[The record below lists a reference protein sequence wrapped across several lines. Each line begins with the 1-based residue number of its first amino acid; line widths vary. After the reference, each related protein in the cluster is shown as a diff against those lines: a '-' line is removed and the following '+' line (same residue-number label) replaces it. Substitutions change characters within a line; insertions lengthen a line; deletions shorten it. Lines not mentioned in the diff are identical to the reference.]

1 METQNNKHEYLQE
14 EYIANMMKK
23 NEETFVEVAY
33 EIINSLE
40 PAYNMDDTI
49 SASKNVAEILSQ
61 LYKNTKSDEEKAFVQ
76 KIIGFLALE
85 PEIHMGE
92 YYEEKN
98 NDYLSGYSAPLNIEE
113 LLKRGKDIVNGDDSF
128 PLSINY
134 FDGDQVDEQKYFKV
148 LGIGKD
154 EIEFVEISQDDFVE
168 ERWHHERKITPEEAA
183 KNALKV
189 TSTDKINEAN
199 YKEQLELNQENARGG
214 NQK

>member
-23 NEETFVEVAY
+23 NEEAFVEVAY

-61 LYKNTKSDEEKAFVQ
+61 LYKNTKSDEEKVFVQ

-92 YYEEKN
+92 
-98 NDYLSGYSAPLNIEE
+98 
-113 LLKRGKDIVNGDDSF
+113 
-128 PLSINY
+128 
-134 FDGDQVDEQKYFKV
+134 
-148 LGIGKD
+148 
-154 EIEFVEISQDDFVE
+154 
-168 ERWHHERKITPEEAA
+168 
-183 KNALKV
+183 
-189 TSTDKINEAN
+189 
-199 YKEQLELNQENARGG
+199 
-214 NQK
+214 

>member
-1 METQNNKHEYLQE
+1 MEMRNNKHEYLQE

-168 ERWHHERKITPEEAA
+168 ERWHHERKTIGIKSREC
-183 KNALKV
+183 
-189 TSTDKINEAN
+189 
-199 YKEQLELNQENARGG
+199 
-214 NQK
+214 